1 MKKFGL
7 LVIGLAFS
15 SFLVA
20 CPGGSTNPPPQTQT
34 FNGTLSGKIGN
45 WTAGK
50 TAKILVRIPD
60 TNANLNA
67 DKIVGV
73 NVGSDGSFSN
83 LVFPVPTKIDYDFG
97 ISTCGTGATLTVSAS
112 DARVAA
118 VGFLGTDFE
127 IINSN
132 DTFSQF
138 STVGTVYFGNAN
150 ANTGVMFYHANKA
163 VTVNGTCPLSD
174 TNLVATTWSN
184 VVLSAGWNY
193 LVITASS
200 QNNFTVTGTS
210 LPTGMTL
217 TFTGDASKLNSKPA
231 QP

>member
-1 MKKFGL
+1 MKKFGI
-7 LVIGLAFS
+7 LVLGLAFS

-20 CPGGSTNPPPQTQT
+20 CPSSSNPPPQNQT
-34 FNGTLSGKIGN
+34 FNGTLSGKIDN

-60 TNANLNA
+60 TNSDLNA

-83 LVFPVPTKIDYDFG
+83 LVFPVPTRIDYDFG
-97 ISTCGTGATLTVSAS
+97 ITTCGTGATLSVSAS

-127 IINSN
+127 IINSK
-132 DTFSQF
+132 DSFSQF

-150 ANTGVMFYHANKA
+150 TSVMFYYANKA
-163 VTVNGTCPLSD
+163 VTVNGTCPASD
-174 TNLVATTWSN
+174 TNIIATTWNN
-184 VVLSAGWNY
+184 VALGAGWNY

-200 QNNFTVTGTS
+200 QNNITVTGTS

-217 TFTGDASKLNSKPA
+217 TFTGDASKL
-231 QP
+231 

>member
-20 CPGGSTNPPPQTQT
+20 CPGSSTNPPPQNQT
-34 FNGTLSGKIGN
+34 FNGTMSGKIDN

-83 LVFPVPTKIDYDFG
+83 LVFPGPTKIDYDFG
-97 ISTCGTGATLTVSAS
+97 ITTCGTGATLTVSAS
-112 DARVAA
+112 DARVAP
-118 VGFLGTDFE
+118 VGFLGIDFE

-138 STVGTVYFGNAN
+138 TTVGTVRFGN
-150 ANTGVMFYHANKA
+150 ANTGVMFYYANKA
-163 VTVNGTCPLSD
+163 VIVNGTCPLSD

-193 LVITASS
+193 LVITEPS

-217 TFTGDASKLNSKPA
+217 TFQGDVSKLNSKPS
-231 QP
+231 QR

>member
-1 MKKFGL
+1 MKKFGI
-7 LVIGLAFS
+7 LVLGLSFC

-20 CPGGSTNPPPQTQT
+20 CPSGGGNPPPQNQT
-34 FNGTLSGKIGN
+34 FNGTVSGKIDN

-60 TNANLNA
+60 ANNDLNT

-73 NVGSDGSFSN
+73 SVGSDGSFSN
-83 LVFPVPTKIDYDFG
+83 LVFPVPTRIDYDFG
-97 ISTCGTGATLTVSAS
+97 ITTCGAGATLTVSAS

-127 IINSN
+127 IINSK

-138 STVGTVYFGNAN
+138 TTVGSVYFGN
-150 ANTGVMFYHANKA
+150 ANTGVMFYYANKA
-163 VTVNGTCPLSD
+163 VTVNGSCPVSD
-174 TNLVATTWSN
+174 INIIATTWNN
-184 VVLSAGWNY
+184 VALSAGWNY

-200 QNNFTVTGTS
+200 QNNITVMGTS

-231 QP
+231 QH